1 VRVRS
6 ERIVTPAGTVTGEV
20 LIDGARIQ
28 AIGAITTG
36 GEVIDVGS
44 RWLAPGCIDA
54 HVHGGA
60 GAQCNSA
67 DPGEI
72 AEVARFHAT
81 HGTTAMLAT
90 TVAAAPDELCTA
102 LETIAGLTRPAR
114 PAGLT
119 APAPRRDG
127 AEVLGAHLEGPFLSR
142 GRAGAMDPASFS
154 EPDPTVVERLLGS
167 GAGTVR
173 MMTLAPE
180 LPGSM
185 ELIAKLIDRNV
196 VVSVGHS
203 DASYEQVRAAVAAG
217 VRSATHVFNAMRP
230 LHHREPGLLGAALDL
245 PEISCELI
253 CDGIHVSAPAM
264 RIAYRVKGAAGIR
277 LVTDAMQAAGM
288 PEGEYRLGSARVRV
302 SEGRATLVDG
312 DSLAGSTLTMDQA
325 MRGAVRMLGLT
336 VEEAIVLACANP
348 ARLLDLQ
355 DRKGS
360 IAPGLDADLI
370 VLDDALRCC
379 ATMVGGEWVYG
390 DPQDRG
396 DA

>member
-1 VRVRS
+1 
-6 ERIVTPAGTVTGEV
+6 
-20 LIDGARIQ
+20 
-28 AIGAITTG
+28 
-36 GEVIDVGS
+36 
-44 RWLAPGCIDA
+44 
-54 HVHGGA
+54 
-60 GAQCNSA
+60 
-67 DPGEI
+67 
-72 AEVARFHAT
+72 
-81 HGTTAMLAT
+81 M
-90 TVAAAPDELCTA
+90 
-102 LETIAGLTRPAR
+102 
-114 PAGLT
+114 
-119 APAPRRDG
+119 
-127 AEVLGAHLEGPFLSR
+127 
-142 GRAGAMDPASFS
+142 
-154 EPDPTVVERLLGS
+154 
-167 GAGTVR
+167 
-173 MMTLAPE
+173 
-180 LPGSM
+180 
-185 ELIAKLIDRNV
+185 
-196 VVSVGHS
+196 
-203 DASYEQVRAAVAAG
+203 AAG

-245 PEISCELI
+245 PGISCELI

-370 VLDDALRCC
+370 VLDDDLRCC